1 MTAAVTVLPPLV
13 VTVALALFDWI
24 PPSATAVGL
33 LAGPLVVL
41 GYLAGSV
48 PFAYLLSRRRLRRQL
63 DDPSP
68 DRHYASDQQGR
79 EAREGVDRRA
89 EVGAAALPV
98 VATLGATTLAWHL
111 TLAATPGANTF
122 SAVGVFSNQAI
133 GAWVSVAL
141 WTGMAAVAGHAAPV
155 WTHFRG
161 GSGLP
166 PAIALVVVYIPL
178 VALATAGAF
187 LVAYGARRRPV
198 AALCAAL
205 PVMVAFEYVAWLAD
219 LQAGWGVTNGPE
231 VALWTTALAGTLAA
245 RNLSGGRGTP
255 ASV

>member
-1 MTAAVTVLPPLV
+1 MALAITVLPTLAASL
-13 VTVALALFDWI
+13 ALALFDWV
-24 PPSATAVGL
+24 PRNATAVGL

-68 DRHYASDQQGR
+68 DRHYDFSPGGR
-79 EAREGVDRRA
+79 DGTDRLAGARVL
-89 EVGAAALPV
+89 ALPV

-155 WTHFRG
+155 WTRFRG

-166 PAIALVVVYIPL
+166 PAVALVVVYTPL
-178 VALATAGAF
+178 VALVTAASF
-187 LVAYGARRRPV
+187 LVVYGLHRRHV
-198 AALCAAL
+198 AALCVAL
-205 PVMVAFEYVAWLAD
+205 PVMVAFEYVAWIAD
-219 LQAGWGVTNGPE
+219 IQAGWGVNNGPE
-231 VALWTTALAGTLAA
+231 VALWTTALAATLAA
-245 RNLSGGRGTP
+245 RNLGRTGGE
-255 ASV
+255 